1 MARPHGHA
9 QAAMTAPPEEE
20 FDALFRQWYRPLLAQ
35 AMFVCGG
42 RRTLADD
49 AVQEAFLQCWR
60 RWNSPHL
67 EPVRAWPPW
76 LRTTVVREVLRLQ
89 KETGAVGFDE
99 QDHDRAAAEVDMASW
114 MDARGAYR
122 TVLERIVSLSDKQ
135 REVMGRCAIAGQS
148 LGDAAK
154 EMRIQVATARV
165 HLHRARQAL
174 EDVRRQ
180 LQELGV
186 IDAGEG
192 RQ

>member
-1 MARPHGHA
+1 V
-9 QAAMTAPPEEE
+9 TAPPDEE

-35 AMFVCGG
+35 AIFVAGG

-49 AVQEAFLQCWR
+49 AVQEAFLQCWQR
-60 RWNSPHL
+60 FNAPHL
-67 EPVRAWPPW
+67 EPVRTWPAW

-89 KETGAVGFDE
+89 KEAGVVGFDA
-99 QDHDRAAAEVDMASW
+99 DHHDRAAAEVDWASW

-122 TVLERIVSLSDKQ
+122 RVLERIVSLSDKQ
-135 REVMGRCAIAGQS
+135 REIMGRCAIAGQP

-154 EMRIQVATARV
+154 EMRIQESTARV

-174 EDVRRQ
+174 EDVRSQ
-180 LQELGV
+180 LRELGV
-186 IDAGEG
+186 IDTGEG

>member
-1 MARPHGHA
+1 
-9 QAAMTAPPEEE
+9 MTSPSVEEA
-20 FDALFRQWYRPLLAQ
+20 FDALFRQRYRPLLAQ
-35 AMFVCGG
+35 AMFTSGG
-42 RRTLADD
+42 RRTVADD

-60 RWNSPHL
+60 RWHATHL
-67 EPVRAWPPW
+67 EPVLDWHAW

-89 KETGAVGFDE
+89 KEAGSVGFDT
-99 QDHDRAAAEVDMASW
+99 DAHDLAGPEIDWASW

-122 TVLERIVSLSDKQ
+122 MVLERIVLLSDKQ
-135 REVMGRCAIAGQS
+135 REVMGRCAIAGQP

-174 EDVRRQ
+174 EDVREQ
-180 LQELGV
+180 LRELGV
-186 IDAGEG
+186 IDTGEG

>member
-1 MARPHGHA
+1 
-9 QAAMTAPPEEE
+9 MTTPPEEE
-20 FDALFRQWYRPLLAQ
+20 FDALFRQWFRPLLAQ
-35 AMFVCGG
+35 AIFVSGG

-49 AVQEAFLQCWR
+49 AVQEAFLQCWQ
-60 RWNSPHL
+60 RWNATHL
-67 EPVRAWPPW
+67 EPVRAWPAW

-89 KETGAVGFDE
+89 KEAGSVGFDTE
-99 QDHDRAAAEVDMASW
+99 HHDRAAAEVDLASW

-174 EDVRRQ
+174 EDVRSQ
-180 LQELGV
+180 LHEMGV
-186 IDAGEG
+186 IDTGEG
-192 RQ
+192 RR

>member
-1 MARPHGHA
+1 
-9 QAAMTAPPEEE
+9 MTAPPEEE
-20 FDALFRQWYRPLLAQ
+20 FNALFRQWYRPLLTQ
-35 AMFVCGG
+35 AIFVSGG

-49 AVQEAFLQCWR
+49 AVQEAFLQCWQ
-60 RWNSPHL
+60 RWNAPHL
-67 EPVRAWPPW
+67 EPVRSWPGW

-89 KETGAVGFDE
+89 KEAGALGFDE
-99 QDHDRAAAEVDMASW
+99 RHHDQAAIEVDLASW

-122 TVLERIVSLSDKQ
+122 TVLERIVSLSEKQ

-154 EMRIQVATARV
+154 EMGIQVATARV

-174 EDVRRQ
+174 EGVRSQ

-186 IDAGEG
+186 IDEGEG

>member
-1 MARPHGHA
+1 
-9 QAAMTAPPEEE
+9 MTSPPADEA

-35 AMFVCGG
+35 AMFASGG

-49 AVQEAFLQCWR
+49 AVQETFLQCWR
-60 RWNSPHL
+60 RWNAPHL
-67 EPVRAWPPW
+67 EPVRAWPGW

-89 KETGAVGFDE
+89 KEVGSAGFDP
-99 QDHDRAAAEVDMASW
+99 DLHDQAAAEVDLASW

-135 REVMGRCAIAGQS
+135 REVMSRCAIAGQP

-154 EMRIQVATARV
+154 EMHIQVATARV

-174 EDVRRQ
+174 EGVRRE